1 MIALPAQR
9 YQFDNESNCCLEKK
23 KYSSDLFIDA
33 SKIKGNTNICKLDSM
48 CWQRYEKKNINNNKA
63 STVGGGDSAMQN
75 KKKID
80 PIYPI
85 ADTYIRDGIHE
96 NTNYGTENILPVKTA
111 SQDYTRISLL
121 SFTIPKSILKELVD
135 GRYRAKLRLYTKL
148 IGTDLKRTVSI
159 AKITAPSFKLEETKT
174 TWNDYKMIV
183 NPFTLVITQSN
194 VKTWV
199 EVDINDFISTVDSGS
214 DIKDNT
220 ITLALYIEARNGK
233 HTSGNLV
240 EFASRESGTTYSPH
254 VIFEDTSTN
263 LANPPTP
270 SPSGLCVRVWDEV
283 SYNED
288 DLKEK
293 VDYIK
298 EGCEADNEEHRKLLE
313 VAYNVCLDEII
324 SESMAISIVKG
335 TSGLYTHVSI
345 DW

>member
-1 MIALPAQR
+1 
-9 YQFDNESNCCLEKK
+9 
-23 KYSSDLFIDA
+23 
-33 SKIKGNTNICKLDSM
+33 M
-48 CWQRYEKKNINNNKA
+48 CWQRYEKKDINNNNNKA
-63 STVGGGDSAMQN
+63 SSAVGGGDMQN
-75 KKKID
+75 KKKIE

-121 SFTIPKSILKELVD
+121 SFTIPKSITNELVD
-135 GRYRAKLRLYTKL
+135 GRYRVKLRLYTKL
-148 IGTDLKRTVSI
+148 IGTDMKRTVSI
-159 AKITAPSFKLEETKT
+159 AKITAPSFKLEEEKT
-174 TWNDYKMIV
+174 TWGDYEMIV
-183 NPFTLVITQSN
+183 NPYTLVVTQSN
-194 VKTWV
+194 VKNWV
-199 EVDINDFISTVDSGS
+199 EVDINDFIPVVDNDRDFIS
-214 DIKDNT
+214 DSDTTT
-220 ITLALYIEARNGK
+220 ITLALYIEANKNGK

-240 EFASRESGTTYSPH
+240 EFASRESGTKYSPH
-254 VIFEDTSTN
+254 IIFEDTTTT

-270 SPSGLCVRVWDEV
+270 SPSGLCTRVWDEV

-293 VDYIK
+293 VEYINK
-298 EGCEADNEEHRKLLE
+298 GCEADNEQHRKLLE

-335 TSGLYTHVSI
+335 TTGLYTHVSI